1 MQHTN
6 TAKNTDGQHRQA
18 PHWLT
23 ADEMAQRLRV
33 NHMTLRKL
41 AWAGRIPY
49 VRVGSKVLRF
59 DPVEVEAALAG
70 H

>member
-1 MQHTN
+1 MQHTT
-6 TAKNTDGQHRQA
+6 TAKNTDRQHRQA

-23 ADEMAQRLRV
+23 VDEMAERLRV

-41 AWAGRIPY
+41 VWAGRIPY
-49 VRVGSKVLRF
+49 VRVGKVLRF